1 MIPLL
6 ERYNAQLRTLE
17 DTHVLMLNRILDAS
31 FNRLIRR
38 VRVHMRAGYVDP
50 VNRNLALL
58 QDFRQ
63 LVPAYRPDRVDA
75 YDRLLR
81 SLLGSSGRYGLGA
94 AGDLT
99 AEMDPARK
107 RLDVSIPLDATV
119 AAAAQAKGY
128 LVRHG
133 QTFAETS
140 AATVAQ
146 GIAEG
151 RPTDAITRDL
161 QERLSVTRSRA
172 ETIARTESLR
182 SYNLAANRYY
192 AAHGVDEVMYYATAD
207 DRTCPTCAPRAGQLY
222 RRGEISVPLHPR
234 CRCYLAPWSLD
245 SEKLDPSYAA
255 RRGKHADEV
264 ARHYNSTQ
272 GLPSLSRAAVFEQI
286 APSPLQA

>member
-17 DTHVLMLNRILDAS
+17 DTHILMLNRILDAS

-81 SLLGSSGRYGLGA
+81 SLLGSAGRYGIGA

-99 AEMDPARK
+99 LEMDPTRP
-107 RLDVSIPLDATV
+107 RIDVAIPLDATA

-128 LVRHG
+128 LVKHG
-133 QTFAETS
+133 QAFAETS
-140 AATVAQ
+140 AVTVGQ

-151 RPTDAITRDL
+151 RPTDAITKDL

-182 SYNLAANRYY
+182 SYNLAADRYY
-192 AAHGVDEVMYYATAD
+192 AAQRIDEVMYYATAD
-207 DRTCPTCAPRAGQLY
+207 DRTCVICNPAAGKVF
-222 RRGEISVPLHPR
+222 RRGAIVVPRHPR
-234 CRCYLAPWSLD
+234 CRCFLAPWDLN
-245 SEKLDPSYAA
+245 SEIMDPTYRA
-255 RRGKHADEV
+255 RRERHRLEVRRATGIVNLSDELTK
-264 ARHYNSTQ
+264 S
-272 GLPSLSRAAVFEQI
+272 VFEVR
-286 APSPLQA
+286 APVSLR